1 MDLGYLR
8 VYGMMMQ
15 KMISNVSISLLIGEQ
30 KFGVYG
36 FKRKE
41 INSRV
46 KTLQTFAVKLKIWDE
61 KNCWNEKDGRRDMEF
76 GGGAWGHTRQC
87 VLGFTHIYL

>member
-1 MDLGYLR
+1 MASKGR
-8 VYGMMMQ
+8 
-15 KMISNVSISLLIGEQ
+15 
-30 KFGVYG
+30 
-36 FKRKE
+36 R
-41 INSRV
+41 NSRV

-87 VLGFTHIYL
+87 VLGFTHILPFNFSLYHNGVV